1 MAHLSGDDRG
11 QILLVAAFA
20 LAVIFVAMAL
30 IVNSAIF
37 TENLAS
43 RGETSGSEG
52 ALSMRADVSASV
64 GDGIEAANR
73 NNNSTEGDLTD
84 AVQASVENISLQTGR
99 QSARSG
105 RVVDVAYESDRPG
118 ARIYRADNANF
129 TNAAGEEAYRLVG
142 NVSRVDDANG
152 TRAFVIET
160 STLSASSNSSAF
172 EIRAQDSDVAGGNR
186 NSWRARI
193 WDAGSDTVHVRT
205 LVNDGGSTA
214 VEDCEVTKD
223 SPGTGITI
231 DITGGTIDGEGCDAL
246 ATSST
251 GENFHFGAGT
261 DVTPGS
267 STGSYN
273 ISVANADQIEGNF
286 SAVVY
291 EGPTALDLLPDSP
304 DGPDSSVALYDATVR
319 YTHYTTDLRYET
331 DVRVAP
337 GEPDV

>member
-30 IVNSAIF
+30 VVNSAIF

-73 NNNSTEGDLTD
+73 NNNSSEAALTG
-84 AVQASVENISLQTGR
+84 AVRASVANISVQTGH

-105 RVVDVAYESDRPG
+105 RVVDVSYDSARPG
-118 ARIYRADNANF
+118 VRIYRSDDSNF
-129 TNAAGEEAYRLVG
+129 TNAAGDEAYRLVG
-142 NVSRVDDANG
+142 DVPRVDDANG
-152 TRAFVIET
+152 TRAFVIE
-160 STLSASSNSSAF
+160 ASDIAATDNSSAF
-172 EIRAQDSDVAGGNR
+172 EISAQDSSAGGNQH
-186 NSWRARI
+186 SWRARI

-205 LVNDGGSTA
+205 LKNDSGTTV
-214 VEDCEVTKD
+214 VEDCEVRND
-223 SPGTGITI
+223 SPGTAVTI
-231 DITGGTIDGEGCDAL
+231 DVTGGTIDGEECDAL
-246 ATSST
+246 ATGPS
-251 GENFHFGAGT
+251 GGNFHFGAGT
-261 DVTPGS
+261 GVTPGTS
-267 STGSYN
+267 DTYN
-273 ISVANADQIEGNF
+273 ISVANADNIEGSF
-286 SAVVY
+286 SLVVY
-291 EGPTALDLLPDSP
+291 QGATALTLPTDSS
-304 DGPDSSVALYDATVR
+304 DGPSSSDALYDVTVR